1 MADIDDSRPLLTP
14 VEQRILGALLEKERT
29 VPASYPMTQT
39 GLRAACNQ
47 TSSRDPVT
55 EYDDRIVQETLGLL
69 RDRELIGTV
78 WSGAGSRVVK
88 FRQRLTERL
97 RLDESLAQPA
107 LAILTVLLLRGP
119 QAPGELR
126 TRTERLHPFP
136 DRAEV
141 EAVLGKLA
149 TIADPLVVE
158 LERRP
163 GQQDRR
169 WAHLL
174 GELPP
179 ETAGAAPAVDREW
192 VIAAGV
198 DARNAQVLAGYD
210 ACAAGYAE
218 KLRNELADKPFDRW
232 LLDRV
237 ADAGAA
243 GPVADLGCGPGQVTA
258 YLAAAGA
265 DTTGFDLSPGMI
277 EQARTEHPDLTF
289 EVGDLTRLLRP
300 RSAGGWAAITAWY
313 SLVHLADSELS
324 GVLAGLARVLAPGG
338 VLALAV
344 HIGDGIQHSD
354 ELFGATVDLDFVL
367 HDRHHILAAIAEA
380 GLVDVEWYL
389 RGPNPGVEVATER
402 LYVLA
407 RRGQ

>member
-1 MADIDDSRPLLTP
+1 MADTDDPRPQLAP
-14 VEQRILGALLEKERT
+14 IEQRVLGALMEKERT
-29 VPASYPMTQT
+29 VPASYPLTQAA
-39 GLRAACNQ
+39 LLSACNQ

-55 EYDDRIVQETLGLL
+55 DYDNRTVQEVLAKL
-69 RDRELIGTV
+69 RERELVRTV
-78 WSGAGSRVVK
+78 WTGRGARAVK
-88 FRQRLTERL
+88 FHQRLAERL
-97 RLDESLAQPA
+97 QLDDSIAEPA

-149 TIADPLVVE
+149 SIADPLVVE
-158 LERRP
+158 LERQP

-169 WAHLL
+169 WAHRL

-179 ETAGAAPAVDREW
+179 ETAGGEPTIDRES
-192 VIAAGV
+192 VLATGV
-198 DARNAQVLAGYD
+198 DARDARVVAGYD
-210 ACAAGYAE
+210 ACAGGYAE
-218 KLRNELADKPFDRW
+218 HLRNELADKPFDRW

-237 ADAGAA
+237 ADAAA
-243 GPVADLGCGPGQVTA
+243 GGPVADVGCGPGQVTA

-265 DTTGFDLSPGMI
+265 AATGFDLSPGMI
-277 EQARTEHPDLTF
+277 KQARLDHPDLRF

-300 RSAGGWAAITAWY
+300 HSAAGWAAMTAWY
-313 SLVHLADSELS
+313 SLVHLADSELLR
-324 GVLAGLARVLAPGG
+324 VLADLARVLSPGG

-344 HIGDGIQHSD
+344 HTGDRIQHAD
-354 ELFGATVDLDFVL
+354 ELFGVAVDLDFVL
-367 HDRHHILAAIAEA
+367 HDRRRLLAAVAEA

-389 RGPNPGVEVATER
+389 RGPNPSIEVATER

>member
-14 VEQRILGALLEKERT
+14 VEQRVLGALLEKERT

-55 EYDDRIVQETLGLL
+55 EYDDRTVQETLGLL
-69 RDRELIGTV
+69 RDRELVGTV
-78 WSGAGSRVVK
+78 WSGAGSRAVK
-88 FRQRLTERL
+88 FRQRLAERL
-97 RLDESLAQPA
+97 RLDESVAQPA

-136 DRAEV
+136 DRPEV

-149 TIADPLVVE
+149 AIADPLVVE
-158 LERRP
+158 LERQP

-179 ETAGAAPAVDREW
+179 ETAGAAPAVDRES
-192 VIAAGV
+192 VLAAGV
-198 DARNAQVLAGYD
+198 DARDARVVAGYD
-210 ACAAGYAE
+210 ACAPGYAE
-218 KLRNELADKPFDRW
+218 TLRNELAAKPFDRW

-237 ADAGAA
+237 ADAAAA

-258 YLAAAGA
+258 YLAAAGT

-277 EQARTEHPDLTF
+277 EQARTEHPDLAF

-300 RSAGGWAAITAWY
+300 RSAAGWAAITAWY
-313 SLVHLADSELS
+313 SLVHLADSELH

-344 HIGDGIQHSD
+344 HIGDGIQHAD
-354 ELFGATVDLDFVL
+354 ELFGAAVDLDFVL
-367 HDRHHILAAIAEA
+367 HDRHHVLAAVAEA